1 MVVIARTRGG
11 EYLPVTSK
19 ALHTIVK
26 AGTIPADYDCL
37 YPFKRAKDFE
47 TTAEF
52 ANYQHQYV
60 LDDTGGGVGTG
71 VTHRRVASELAGNK
85 EGQHG
90 GSNGPLVG
98 GGGRR
103 HNLLMSKN
111 ARINAEVAAAVTSVV
126 IAIERTKH
134 CRVLRLNTD
143 FVLDED
149 DNLWLAGATSCEV
162 AARPATTGSLE
173 DSNNQRG
180 GRPVGEGKH
189 ALATE
194 LRCRK
199 HETEQTSDV
208 ISDEKFSQLLQ
219 RVGYRSP
226 IKSRAAGGSDH
237 CRHHPRAK
245 PIATSRKVTTTQG
258 KNGEIMANARNNL
271 APSLQGMMSNTE
283 SGSQWMGSGDPFDS
297 ETVSFDW
304 AAPASGEGSD
314 ASDLDE
320 DTGDGG
326 SCSTGRSP
334 SPPRPAPTKGF
345 NSTVAKLDQAATN
358 RIYGSTQ
365 VSLKSGVMSWYIP
378 CF

>member
-19 ALHTIVK
+19 ALHAIVK
-26 AGTIPADYDCL
+26 AGTTPADYECL

-90 GSNGPLVG
+90 GSSGPLVG
-98 GGGRR
+98 GGRRR

-111 ARINAEVAAAVTSVV
+111 ARINTEVAAAVTSVV

-134 CRVLRLNTD
+134 CRVLRLNTE

-149 DNLWLAGATSCEV
+149 ENLWLAGATSCEV
-162 AARPATTGSLE
+162 AARPAPTGCPE
-173 DSNNQRG
+173 DSSDQQG
-180 GRPVGEGKH
+180 GRPAGEGEH

-194 LRCRK
+194 IRCRK

-208 ISDEKFSQLLQ
+208 LSDEKFSQLLR

-237 CRHHPRAK
+237 CRHHPRA
-245 PIATSRKVTTTQG
+245 TSNPTNRNVTTTQG
-258 KNGEIMANARNNL
+258 KNGEIRAKAINNL
-271 APSLQGMMSNTE
+271 APSLQGVMSNAE
-283 SGSQWMGSGDPFDS
+283 LGPQGMGSGDPFDS

-304 AAPASGEGSD
+304 TAPVSGEGSD
-314 ASDLDE
+314 TSDLDE
-320 DTGDGG
+320 DAGGGG

-345 NSTVAKLDQAATN
+345 NSSVVKLDQAATN

-365 VSLKSGVMSWYIP
+365 VSMRSGEMS
-378 CF
+378 